1 MNLLVP
7 LAGLLGIEIEAIT
20 DRVKTLIIVN
30 AVIGIFGVIGVVFL
44 LIAGFLALSDVYGS
58 IYAALIF
65 GGVFVVLAIAVF
77 LGAKIGEGKRHRQVV
92 ERKKSHDTNA
102 FITTAALSVLP
113 VLLRSPTVRAVGIP
127 AAAVA
132 AFFLARKADDRPE

>member
-20 DRVKTLIIVN
+20 DRVKTLVIVN
-30 AVIGIFGVIGVVFL
+30 AVIGVFGVIGVVFL

-65 GGVFVVLAIAVF
+65 GGVFIVLALAVF

-102 FITTAALSVLP
+102 LITTAALSVLP

>member
-30 AVIGIFGVIGVVFL
+30 TVIAVFGVIGVVFL
-44 LIAGFLALSDVYGS
+44 LIAGFLDLSDVYGG

-65 GGVFVVLAIAVF
+65 GGVFVVLALAVF
-77 LGAKIGEGKRHRQVV
+77 LGAKIGEGKRHRQIV
-92 ERKKSHDTNA
+92 ERKKTHDTNA

-127 AAAVA
+127 AAAVV

>member
-102 FITTAALSVLP
+102 FITTAAFSVLP

>member
-92 ERKKSHDTNA
+92 ERKKSYDTNA

>member
-30 AVIGIFGVIGVVFL
+30 TVIAVFGVIGVVFL

-65 GGVFVVLAIAVF
+65 GGVFVVLALAVF
-77 LGAKIGEGKRHRQVV
+77 LGAKIGEGKRHRQIA
-92 ERKKSHDTNA
+92 ERKKTHDTNA

>member
-30 AVIGIFGVIGVVFL
+30 TVIAVCGVIGVVFL

-65 GGVFVVLAIAVF
+65 GGVFVVLALAVF
-77 LGAKIGEGKRHRQVV
+77 LGAKIGEGKRHRQIV
-92 ERKKSHDTNA
+92 ERKKTHDTNA

>member
-30 AVIGIFGVIGVVFL
+30 SVIGIFGVIGVVFL

>member
-20 DRVKTLIIVN
+20 DRVKNLIIVN
-30 AVIGIFGVIGVVFL
+30 TVIGVFGVIGVVFL
-44 LIAGFLALSDVYGS
+44 LIAGFLALSDLYGG
-58 IYAALIF
+58 IYAALIL
-65 GGVFVVLAIAVF
+65 GGGFVLLAIAVF
-77 LGAKIGEGKRHRQVV
+77 LGAKIGAGNRHRKAV
-92 ERKKSHDTNA
+92 ERKKTNDTNA
-102 FITTAALSVLP
+102 FLTTAALTALP
-113 VLLRSPTVRAVGIP
+113 VLLRSPTVRAFGIP

>member
-30 AVIGIFGVIGVVFL
+30 TVIAVFGVIGVVFL
-44 LIAGFLALSDVYGS
+44 LIAGFLALSDVYGG

-65 GGVFVVLAIAVF
+65 GGVFVVLALAVF
-77 LGAKIGEGKRHRQVV
+77 LGAKIGEGKRHRQIV
-92 ERKKSHDTNA
+92 ERKKTHDTNA